1 MRKELR
7 KTLIALNGD
16 GKRNGD
22 GRNVE
27 SWKGKEG
34 EIKKVL
40 LFVEQKGLILT
51 PTLLWILKR
60 IVQ

>member
-1 MRKELR
+1 MVTGKG
-7 KTLIALNGD
+7 ILNFE
-16 GKRNGD
+16 
-22 GRNVE
+22 RNVE